1 MPQETLPA
9 KESAKGKI
17 IALFSSASASGK
29 TTIAINLAAQIKREG
44 YRSCVLDLDLQFGDV
59 CNYLKVSPPTSI
71 YDYQQAL
78 DASRGDVT
86 AASYLAGGPQIPDL
100 LAAPIDIAEAYNVEP
115 ATVVSLLGE
124 LKTSYDY
131 IFVDL
136 VSGFTDVNL
145 RVLEAANTIY
155 FVGLVDFIPTIKNM
169 KIAYDTLLSIGI
181 EAGKIRMIL
190 NRNKAKTDI
199 ELRDVEALLGQ
210 SFYHTIPNDFARS
223 AEAIQKGIPVIL
235 SAPNTELAESLR
247 ALSEKITGHASTTQ
261 KPKAGGVKKWFG
273 FLRD

>member
-1 MPQETLPA
+1 MAQETLQP

-29 TTIAINLAAQIKREG
+29 TTVAINLAAQIKREG
-44 YRSCVLDLDLQFGDV
+44 YRTCVLDLDLQFGDV
-59 CNYLKVSPPTSI
+59 CNYLKVSPPSSI

-78 DASRGDVT
+78 DTSRGAAL
-86 AASYLAGGPQIPDL
+86 AASYLVGGPQIPDL
-100 LAAPIDIAEAYNVEP
+100 LAAPVDIAEAYNVEP

-124 LKTSYDY
+124 LKSAYDY

-145 RVLEAANTIY
+145 RVLEAANLIY
-155 FVGLVDFIPTIKNM
+155 FIGLVDFIPTIKNM
-169 KIAYDTLLSIGI
+169 KIAYDTLTGTGC
-181 EAGKIRMIL
+181 EAGKIKMIL
-190 NRNKAKTDI
+190 NRSKAKTDI

-210 SFYHTIPNDFARS
+210 SFYHTIPNDFAKS
-223 AEAIQKGIPVIL
+223 AEAIQKGIPVML
-235 SAPNTELAESLR
+235 SAPDTELAESLR
-247 ALSEKITGHASTTQ
+247 ALSEKVTGHVSTQ
-261 KPKAGGVKKWFG
+261 KPKSGGVKKWFG

>member
-1 MPQETLPA
+1 MAQETLQP

-44 YRSCVLDLDLQFGDV
+44 YRSCVVDLDLQFGDV
-59 CNYLKVSPPTSI
+59 CNYLKISPPTSI
-71 YDYQQAL
+71 YEYQQAL
-78 DASRGDVT
+78 DASRGS
-86 AASYLAGGPQIPDL
+86 AAAVSYLASGPQIPDV
-100 LAAPIDIAEAYNVEP
+100 LAAPFDIAEAYNVEP
-115 ATVVSLLGE
+115 ATVVALLGE

-136 VSGFTDVNL
+136 VSGFTDINL

-155 FVGLVDFIPTIKNM
+155 FIGLVDFIPTIKNM
-169 KIAYDTLLSIGI
+169 KIAYDTLLGVGC

-190 NRNKAKTDI
+190 NRSKAKTDI

-223 AEAIQKGIPVIL
+223 AEAIQKGIPVTL
-235 SAPNTELAESLR
+235 SAPDTELAESLR
-247 ALSEKITGHASTTQ
+247 SLSERITGHASTQ
-261 KPKAGGVKKWFG
+261 KPKQGGVKKWFG